1 MNFLYFVFSF
11 LLFFMNRCWRSGGL
25 FTRCCT
31 WFRWSGKTNLSAQ
44 FCHQKRRVE
53 DCTFLKTR
61 YTNACCSLSL
71 NRNVWKFTTD
81 NWYSAKFLYLSLR
94 PRVFV
99 YVGKSFRFRER
110 LYEKKRWSCEQHS
123 RMLWLSRLGR
133 VGPPDR
139 AKVFTTI
146 SRKVVGKMCTR
157 QSRKAIW
164 DMFNTLFLTL

>member
-71 NRNVWKFTTD
+71 NQNVWKFTTD
-81 NWYSAKFLYLSLR
+81 NWYSAKFSVPQFKASRFCLCEEKFSLSR
-94 PRVFV
+94 AFIW
-99 YVGKSFRFRER
+99 
-110 LYEKKRWSCEQHS
+110 EKKVKLWTALAHALIVSPWPSWPAWSS
-123 RMLWLSRLGR
+123 
-133 VGPPDR
+133 
-139 AKVFTTI
+139 
-146 SRKVVGKMCTR
+146 
-157 QSRKAIW
+157 QSVYNY
-164 DMFNTLFLTL
+164 F